1 MAAFKMGKVVLRSL
15 FGKPA
20 TLMYPVVPREYTPI
34 TKGHMTIDIDTCIF
48 CGLCAKK
55 CPTHAIT
62 VDRNA
67 RTWGIERMKCI
78 QCNCCAWTCKKGT
91 LKMENTYTSPS
102 TEKIVDLVQGPP
114 KEEKPAKEA
123 AAAE

>member
-15 FGKPA
+15 FKKPA

-55 CPTHAIT
+55 CPTNAIT
-62 VDRNA
+62 IDREA
-67 RTWGIERMKCI
+67 RTW
-78 QCNCCAWTCKKGT
+78 
-91 LKMENTYTSPS
+91 
-102 TEKIVDLVQGPP
+102 
-114 KEEKPAKEA
+114 
-123 AAAE
+123 

>member
-67 RTWGIERMKCI
+67 RT
-78 QCNCCAWTCKKGT
+78 CKKGS